1 MLLLFINVYLYK
13 FTQIQE
19 LILTY
24 IKRIHNRIHK
34 HMTSILKYAVLV
46 LSVTLTTTLHAKN
59 INDSSQVQKLSN
71 KQIECLVKNAYFES
85 RNQGV
90 KGMQAV
96 TWVVLNRTKHPSYPS
111 TPCSVIAQPKQFSWY
126 GNKPIQIKE
135 KDAYTQAERVVEG
148 VLSGKLKD
156 NTNSSTHF
164 HSARIKPVWA
174 NRLSYTTTI
183 GSHCFYKLKK

>member
-1 MLLLFINVYLYK
+1 
-13 FTQIQE
+13 
-19 LILTY
+19 
-24 IKRIHNRIHK
+24 
-34 HMTSILKYAVLV
+34 MTSILKYAVLA
-46 LSVTLTTTLHAKN
+46 LSVTLSATLQAETTPKQP
-59 INDSSQVQKLSN
+59 QVQKLS
-71 KQIECLVKNAYFES
+71 KSQIECLVKNAYFES
-85 RNQGV
+85 RGQGV

-111 TPCSVIAQPKQFSWY
+111 TPCAVIYAPFQFEWTRS
-126 GNKPIQIKE
+126 GTKVQVRE
-135 KDAYTQAERVVEG
+135 KDAYMQAERVVEG

-174 NRLSYTTTI
+174 SRLSYTTTI

>member
-1 MLLLFINVYLYK
+1 MGKLKTLVRSASICLVFVLLA
-13 FTQIQE
+13 
-19 LILTY
+19 
-24 IKRIHNRIHK
+24 
-34 HMTSILKYAVLV
+34 SITA
-46 LSVTLTTTLHAKN
+46 TLQAN
-59 INDSSQVQKLSN
+59 SINDSSHAQKLSN
-71 KQIECLVKNAYFES
+71 KQIECLVLNAYFES

-111 TPCSVIAQPKQFSWY
+111 TPCAVIAQPKQFSWY

-164 HSARIKPVWA
+164 HSTRIKPVWA

-183 GSHCFYKLKK
+183 GSHCFYKMKK

>member
-1 MLLLFINVYLYK
+1 MIKVSILILLLVFTSSTNAGK
-13 FTQIQE
+13 FNE
-19 LILTY
+19 KE
-24 IKRIHNRIHK
+24 IKC
-34 HMTSILKYAVLV
+34 
-46 LSVTLTTTLHAKN
+46 LS
-59 INDSSQVQKLSN
+59 Q
-71 KQIECLVKNAYFES
+71 NAYHEARS
-85 RNQGV
+85 DGV

-126 GNKPIQIKE
+126 SNKPIQIKE
-135 KDAYTQAERVVEG
+135 KDAYMQAERVVEG

-174 NRLSYTTTI
+174 SRLSYTTTI
-183 GSHCFYKLKK
+183 SSHCFYKMKK

>member
-1 MLLLFINVYLYK
+1 
-13 FTQIQE
+13 
-19 LILTY
+19 
-24 IKRIHNRIHK
+24 
-34 HMTSILKYAVLV
+34 MTNILKCAVLV
-46 LSVTLTTTLHAKN
+46 LSVTLTATLQAETNPK
-59 INDSSQVQKLSN
+59 QPQAQKLSN
-71 KQIECLVKNAYFES
+71 KQIECLKINAYMEA
-85 RNQGV
+85 RGQGV

-111 TPCSVIAQPKQFSWY
+111 TPCAVIYSPKQFSWVS
-126 GNKPIQIKE
+126 NKPVQVKE

-164 HSARIKPVWA
+164 HSTRVKPVWA
-174 NRLSYTTTI
+174 SRLSYTTTI

>member
-1 MLLLFINVYLYK
+1 
-13 FTQIQE
+13 
-19 LILTY
+19 
-24 IKRIHNRIHK
+24 
-34 HMTSILKYAVLV
+34 MTSILKCAVLAF
-46 LSVTLTTTLHAKN
+46 SVTLTATLQAKS
-59 INDSSQVQKLSN
+59 INDSSQVQKLS
-71 KQIECLVKNAYFES
+71 KAQIECLVRNTYFES

-96 TWVVLNRTKHPSYPS
+96 TWVVLNRTKHPAYPS
-111 TPCSVIAQPKQFSWY
+111 TPCAVIYAPFQFEWTRN
-126 GNKPIQIKE
+126 GKTPQVKE
-135 KDAYTQAERVVEG
+135 NDVYTQAERVVEG

-183 GSHCFYKLKK
+183 GSHCFYKMKK

>member
-1 MLLLFINVYLYK
+1 M
-13 FTQIQE
+13 
-19 LILTY
+19 TY
-24 IKRIHNRIHK
+24 IKRIHK
-34 HMTSILKYAVLV
+34 HMTTHLTTILKYAVLV
-46 LSVTLTTTLHAKN
+46 LSVTLTATLQAETDPKQ
-59 INDSSQVQKLSN
+59 SQVQKLS
-71 KQIECLVKNAYFES
+71 KAQIECLVLNSYMES
-85 RNQGV
+85 RGQGV

-111 TPCSVIAQPKQFSWY
+111 TPCAVIKQPQQFSWWN
-126 GNKPIQIKE
+126 GKTPQIKE
-135 KDAYTQAERVVEG
+135 KDAYMQAERVVEG

-174 NRLSYTTTI
+174 SRLSYTTTI

>member
-1 MLLLFINVYLYK
+1 MTN
-13 FTQIQE
+13 
-19 LILTY
+19 

-34 HMTSILKYAVLV
+34 HMTSILKCAVLV
-46 LSVTLTTTLHAKN
+46 LSLSLTATLQAKS
-59 INDSSQVQKLSN
+59 INDSSQVQKLS
-71 KQIECLVKNAYFES
+71 KSQIECLIKNAYFES

-111 TPCSVIAQPKQFSWY
+111 TPCAVIYAPFQFEWTRSDA
-126 GNKPIQIKE
+126 KLQVKE
-135 KDAYTQAERVVEG
+135 KDAYMQAERVVEG

-164 HSARIKPVWA
+164 HSARIKPKWA
-174 NRLSYTTTI
+174 SRLSYTTTI

>member
-1 MLLLFINVYLYK
+1 
-13 FTQIQE
+13 
-19 LILTY
+19 
-24 IKRIHNRIHK
+24 
-34 HMTSILKYAVLV
+34 MTSILKYAVLA
-46 LSVTLTTTLHAKN
+46 LSVTLTATLQAKS
-59 INDSSQVQKLSN
+59 INDSSQVQKLS
-71 KQIECLVKNAYFES
+71 KAQIECLVLNSYMES
-85 RNQGV
+85 RGQGV

-111 TPCSVIAQPKQFSWY
+111 TPCAVIYAPFQFEWTRN
-126 GNKPIQIKE
+126 GKTPQVKE

-164 HSARIKPVWA
+164 HSARIKPKWA

-183 GSHCFYKLKK
+183 GSHCFYKLKR

>member
-1 MLLLFINVYLYK
+1 M
-13 FTQIQE
+13 
-19 LILTY
+19 TY
-24 IKRIHNRIHK
+24 IKRIHK
-34 HMTSILKYAVLV
+34 HTTSILKYAVLV
-46 LSVTLTTTLHAKN
+46 LSVTLTATLQAN
-59 INDSSQVQKLSN
+59 SINDNSQVQKLS
-71 KQIECLVKNAYFES
+71 KVQIECLIKNAYFES

-111 TPCSVIAQPKQFSWY
+111 TPCAVIYAPFQFEWTRN
-126 GNKPIQIKE
+126 GKTPQIKE

>member
-1 MLLLFINVYLYK
+1 M
-13 FTQIQE
+13 TH
-19 LILTY
+19 
-24 IKRIHNRIHK
+24 IKRIRK
-34 HMTSILKYAVLV
+34 HTTTHLTTILKYAVLV
-46 LSVTLTTTLHAKN
+46 LSVTLTATLHAETNPKQ
-59 INDSSQVQKLSN
+59 SQVQKLS
-71 KQIECLVKNAYFES
+71 KSQIECLVRNAYFES
-85 RNQGV
+85 RGQGV

-164 HSARIKPVWA
+164 HSTRIKPVWA
-174 NRLSYTTTI
+174 SRLSYTTTI
-183 GSHCFYKLKK
+183 GSHCFYKMKK

>member
-1 MLLLFINVYLYK
+1 MAS
-13 FTQIQE
+13 T
-19 LILTY
+19 
-24 IKRIHNRIHK
+24 
-34 HMTSILKYAVLV
+34 LKYAVLA
-46 LSVTLTTTLHAKN
+46 LSVTLTATLQAES
-59 INDSSQVQKLSN
+59 INHTSPTQTLSKSQFD
-71 KQIECLVKNAYFES
+71 CLVRNAYFES
-85 RNQGV
+85 RGQGV

-111 TPCSVIAQPKQFSWY
+111 TPCAVIKQPQQFSWWN
-126 GNKPIQIKE
+126 GKTPQIKE
-135 KDAYTQAERVVEG
+135 KDAYMQAERVVEG

-183 GSHCFYKLKK
+183 GSHCFYKMKK

>member
-1 MLLLFINVYLYK
+1 MTN
-13 FTQIQE
+13 
-19 LILTY
+19 
-24 IKRIHNRIHK
+24 IKRIHK
-34 HMTSILKYAVLV
+34 HMTSILKCAVIV
-46 LSVTLTTTLHAKN
+46 LSLSLTATLQAEANPKQPQT
-59 INDSSQVQKLSN
+59 QKLSN
-71 KQIECLVKNAYFES
+71 KQIQCLVLNSYMEA
-85 RNQGV
+85 RGQGV

>member
-1 MLLLFINVYLYK
+1 MTN
-13 FTQIQE
+13 
-19 LILTY
+19 
-24 IKRIHNRIHK
+24 IKRIHKRIHK

-46 LSVTLTTTLHAKN
+46 LSVTLTATLQAEANPKQ
-59 INDSSQVQKLSN
+59 SQTQKLSN
-71 KQIECLVKNAYFES
+71 KQIQCLVLNSYMEA
-85 RNQGV
+85 RGQGV

-111 TPCSVIAQPKQFSWY
+111 TPCAVIYAPFQFEWTRN
-126 GNKPIQIKE
+126 GKTPQVKE

-164 HSARIKPVWA
+164 HSTRIKPVWA
-174 NRLSYTTTI
+174 SRLSYTTTI
-183 GSHCFYKLKK
+183 GSHCFYKMKK

>member
-1 MLLLFINVYLYK
+1 M
-13 FTQIQE
+13 TTH
-19 LILTY
+19 LT
-24 IKRIHNRIHK
+24 
-34 HMTSILKYAVLV
+34 TILKCAVLA
-46 LSVTLTTTLHAKN
+46 LSVTLTTTLQAKS
-59 INDSSQVQKLSN
+59 INDSAQVQKLS
-71 KQIECLVKNAYFES
+71 KSQIECLSINAYMEA

-111 TPCSVIAQPKQFSWY
+111 TPCAVIYAPFQFEWTRKS
-126 GNKPIQIKE
+126 KTPQVKE
-135 KDAYTQAERVVEG
+135 KDAYMQAERVVEG

-174 NRLSYTTTI
+174 SRLSYTTTI
-183 GSHCFYKLKK
+183 GSHCFYKMKK

>member
-1 MLLLFINVYLYK
+1 M
-13 FTQIQE
+13 TTH
-19 LILTY
+19 LT
-24 IKRIHNRIHK
+24 
-34 HMTSILKYAVLV
+34 TTLKCAVLV
-46 LSVTLTTTLHAKN
+46 LSLSLTATLQAETNPKQP
-59 INDSSQVQKLSN
+59 QVQKLSS
-71 KQIECLVKNAYFES
+71 KQIQCLVLNSYMEA
-85 RNQGV
+85 RGQGV

-96 TWVVLNRTKHPSYPS
+96 TWVVLNRTKHPSYPA
-111 TPCSVIAQPKQFSWY
+111 TPCAVIYSPKQFSWVS
-126 GNKPIQIKE
+126 NKPPQIKE

-174 NRLSYTTTI
+174 SRLSYTTTI

>member
-1 MLLLFINVYLYK
+1 MF
-13 FTQIQE
+13 
-19 LILTY
+19 
-24 IKRIHNRIHK
+24 
-34 HMTSILKYAVLV
+34 ILKKLRKLSKVLAICLVFGSLSSVTATLQAETNPKQSQTQTLSKRQVQCLV
-46 LSVTLTTTLHAKN
+46 LNSYHEA
-59 INDSSQVQKLSN
+59 
-71 KQIECLVKNAYFES
+71 

-111 TPCSVIAQPKQFSWY
+111 TPCAVIYAPFQFEWTRS
-126 GNKPIQIKE
+126 GTKVQVKE
-135 KDAYTQAERVVEG
+135 KDAYMQAERVVEG

-164 HSARIKPVWA
+164 HSTRIKPVWA

>member
-1 MLLLFINVYLYK
+1 MKLSSKLKTVGKLKTLVRSISICLVFVLLA
-13 FTQIQE
+13 
-19 LILTY
+19 
-24 IKRIHNRIHK
+24 
-34 HMTSILKYAVLV
+34 SITA
-46 LSVTLTTTLHAKN
+46 TLHAKS

-71 KQIECLVKNAYFES
+71 KQIECLVRNAYFES

-111 TPCSVIAQPKQFSWY
+111 TPCAVIAQPKQFSWVS
-126 GNKPIQIKE
+126 NKTPQIKE
-135 KDAYTQAERVVEG
+135 KDTYTQAERVVEG

-164 HSARIKPVWA
+164 HSARIKPIWA
-174 NRLSYTTTI
+174 SRLSYTTTI

>member
-1 MLLLFINVYLYK
+1 MF
-13 FTQIQE
+13 
-19 LILTY
+19 
-24 IKRIHNRIHK
+24 
-34 HMTSILKYAVLV
+34 ILKKLRKLSKVLAICLV
-46 LSVTLTTTLHAKN
+46 FGSLSSVTATLQAETDPKQ
-59 INDSSQVQKLSN
+59 SQTQTLSN
-71 KQIECLVKNAYFES
+71 KQIECLKINAYMEA

-135 KDAYTQAERVVEG
+135 KDAYMQAERVVEG

-174 NRLSYTTTI
+174 SRLSYTTTI

>member
-1 MLLLFINVYLYK
+1 MF
-13 FTQIQE
+13 
-19 LILTY
+19 
-24 IKRIHNRIHK
+24 
-34 HMTSILKYAVLV
+34 ILKKLRKLSKVLAICLV
-46 LSVTLTTTLHAKN
+46 FGSLSSVTATLQAETNPKQ
-59 INDSSQVQKLSN
+59 SQTQKLSN
-71 KQIECLVKNAYFES
+71 KQIECLKINAYMEA

-111 TPCSVIAQPKQFSWY
+111 TPCAVIYSPLQFSWTR
-126 GNKPIQIKE
+126 GGTKVQVKE
-135 KDAYTQAERVVEG
+135 KDAYMQAERVVEG

>member
-1 MLLLFINVYLYK
+1 
-13 FTQIQE
+13 
-19 LILTY
+19 
-24 IKRIHNRIHK
+24 
-34 HMTSILKYAVLV
+34 MTSILKCAVIAIS
-46 LSVTLTTTLHAKN
+46 LSLTATLQAETNPKQ
-59 INDSSQVQKLSN
+59 SQTQKLS
-71 KQIECLVKNAYFES
+71 KSQFDCLVRNAYFES

-96 TWVVLNRTKHPSYPS
+96 TWVVLNRTEHPSYPS
-111 TPCSVIAQPKQFSWY
+111 TPCAVIAQPKQFSWY

-135 KDAYTQAERVVEG
+135 KDAYKQAERVVEG

-164 HSARIKPVWA
+164 HSTRIKPIWA

-183 GSHCFYKLKK
+183 GSHCFYKMKK